1 MIVADTSYVVEAIL
15 RDASLLEDENI
26 VTPDLTLYEIVNVLW
41 KHETLIGDLR
51 DSSAYLGLIL
61 ELVSTGTIQLVRPD
75 EKLIT
80 NAYTLSKK
88 HKTSIYDTIFV
99 ALALELDLE
108 LKTFDKRQT
117 DILSKERGKST
128 SNPYHLNLGQGSE

>member
-61 ELVSTGTIQLVRPD
+61 ELASTGTIQLVRPD
-75 EKLIT
+75 EKLIID
-80 NAYTLSKK
+80 AYTLSKK

-108 LKTFDKRQT
+108 LKTFDNRQT

-128 SNPYHLNLGQGSE
+128 SSQCH

>member
-15 RDASLLEDENI
+15 RDASLFEDETI

-41 KHETLIGDLR
+41 KHETLIGDLKG
-51 DSSAYLGLIL
+51 SSVYLGLIL
-61 ELVSTGTIQLVRPD
+61 ELVLTGTIQLVRPD

-80 NAYTLSKK
+80 DAYRLLTK
-88 HKTSIYDTIFV
+88 HKASIYDTIFV

-108 LKTFDKRQT
+108 LKTFDNKQT
-117 DILSKERGKST
+117 DILSKERGEST
-128 SNPYHLNLGQGSE
+128 SSPYH